1 MEAFIHVDYFNVG
14 CSDFSV
20 MTGGQ
25 ACCKKFQAIQKLLFY
40 LELHT
45 FYILIMYHFDWIITE
60 DSNASEHPTSQD
72 RYRATHLSL

>member
-45 FYILIMYHFDWIITE
+45 FYILIMYHFD
-60 DSNASEHPTSQD
+60 
-72 RYRATHLSL
+72 